1 MRRSTEHDDAT
12 DSRRVSAA
20 AVAALQEPPSAPSAP
35 EDRPK
40 PARIR
45 DLAADISPSDLLTRE
60 EFADEVGLDSETIGT
75 LELFGVLSP
84 VTVGGFYYYDEHAIT
99 VGRVAA
105 AFAEL
110 GLEGRHLR
118 MYRLIAERE
127 VALLE
132 QLALPLL
139 KQRNPVGREQAKA
152 TLREASDL
160 GARLHAALVAEGI
173 RDLIEGT
180 GG

>member
-1 MRRSTEHDDAT
+1 MKDGNLIRLGATNNRLRRKQLTVLVTQAVGLLALSASPIVLHAQEAGGVARVEVTG
-12 DSRRVSAA
+12 SNVRRV
-20 AVAALQEPPSAPSAP
+20 
-35 EDRPK
+35 
-40 PARIR
+40 
-45 DLAADISPSDLLTRE
+45 
-60 EFADEVGLDSETIGT
+60 DSETVGT

-84 VTVGGFYYYDEHAIT
+84 VTVGGFYYYDDHAIR

-105 AFAEL
+105 SFAEM

-152 TLREASDL
+152 TLRQASDL
-160 GARLHAALVAEGI
+160 GGQLHAALVAEGI
-173 RDLIEGT
+173 RDLLEGT